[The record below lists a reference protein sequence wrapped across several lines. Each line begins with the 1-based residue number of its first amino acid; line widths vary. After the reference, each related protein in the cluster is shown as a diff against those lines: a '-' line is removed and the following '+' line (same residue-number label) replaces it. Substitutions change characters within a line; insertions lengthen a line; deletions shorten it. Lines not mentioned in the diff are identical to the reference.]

1 MGTLLKMSGGLLFIA
16 MVFLIQ
22 PAIIYCLWD
31 DVMVK
36 FFGLQDVSFTDSI
49 WISILFS
56 VLFKNT
62 TTSSK
67 D

>member
-1 MGTLLKMSGGLLFIA
+1 MDTLLSMTGGLIFLA

-22 PAIIYCLWD
+22 PTIIYCLWD

-36 FFGLQDVSFTDSI
+36 FFGLQDVSFTDSL

-56 VLFKNT
+56 VLFKNA

>member
-1 MGTLLKMSGGLLFIA
+1 MDTLLKMSGGLLFIA

-22 PAIIYCLWD
+22 PTIIYCLWD

-62 TTSSK
+62 ATSSK